1 MYFIYCFLIHII
13 SFIFVWSSARNGAN
27 AILKLFRSKNGYKKL
42 HSSLTVMDKVML
54 SKHIL
59 NSKRHVKMQRY
70 FVFVNNFHIFDTI
83 VFLLIIVISFITNI
97 YKYYFYVNLLFFT
110 FVDIPFLIFF
120 FISTCHA
127 RRGGVEWKFER
138 DYRKKISLSEQINL
152 FI

>member
-42 HSSLTVMDKVML
+42 YSSLTFMEKVML

-59 NSKRHVKMQRY
+59 NSKSHVKMQRY
-70 FVFVNNFHIFDTI
+70 FVFVNRFHVFNTI
-83 VFLLIIVISFITNI
+83 AFLLIIVISLIVNI
-97 YKYYFYVNLLFFT
+97 YKYYFYLSLLFIV

-120 FISTCHA
+120 FISTCHST
-127 RRGGVEWKFER
+127 RGGVEWKFER
-138 DYRKKISLSEQINL
+138 DYRKK
-152 FI
+152 

>member
-70 FVFVNNFHIFDTI
+70 FVFVNNFHVFDTI

-138 DYRKKISLSEQINL
+138 DYRKKK
-152 FI
+152 

>member
-138 DYRKKISLSEQINL
+138 DYRKKK
-152 FI
+152 